1 MSVSGDGRNDS
12 PGHCAQ
18 YCVYTLMEHSSGDI
32 LAQQVID
39 RREVD
44 FKSPNMEREGF
55 KRCMTEL
62 DKLGLKPNEVV
73 TDAHPQIP
81 TTMSMNNMSNV

>member
-1 MSVSGDGRNDS
+1 
-12 PGHCAQ
+12 
-18 YCVYTLMEHSSGDI
+18 MEHNNGDI

-44 FKSPNMEREGF
+44 YKSPNMEREGF
-55 KRCMTEL
+55 KRCMIEL
-62 DKLGLKPNEVV
+62 ERFGLEPSEVV

-81 TTMSMNNMSNV
+81 TTMRKSSICMFF